1 LDIDLEITGC
11 VGMCHLEPIVDIYYD
26 DHNFDRFV
34 KVKEDEILEL
44 INNAKE
50 KNILEEKK
58 IAAEDEEALTKQV
71 RIAIE
76 NCGLINPE
84 RIEEYI
90 SKGGYQALEKCLTQL
105 NPDEIIEEIKISGL
119 RGRGGAGFPTW
130 FKWNAAKM
138 EKVTPKY
145 MVCNA
150 DEGDPGA
157 FIDRSILEGDPHRVL
172 EGMIIGG
179 YDIGSE
185 EGIIYV

>member
-1 LDIDLEITGC
+1 MKVVVGLGSCGIAAGARKVYEKLEDEVKNGLDIDLEITGC

-90 SKGGYQALEKCLTQL
+90 SKGGY
-105 NPDEIIEEIKISGL
+105 
-119 RGRGGAGFPTW
+119 
-130 FKWNAAKM
+130 
-138 EKVTPKY
+138 
-145 MVCNA
+145 
-150 DEGDPGA
+150 
-157 FIDRSILEGDPHRVL
+157 
-172 EGMIIGG
+172 
-179 YDIGSE
+179 
-185 EGIIYV
+185 